1 MIMEMYSIKDRLNGF
16 IPPIPLANE
25 ETAQRWFKEMITE
38 NITMKLSPNDFGLWY
53 LGKWNTETGI
63 FENDVREVV
72 YVQNG
77 LQ

>member
-25 ETAQRWFKEMITE
+25 EIAQRWFREMISE
-38 NITMKLSPNDFGLWY
+38 NITMKLAPNDFGLWY
-53 LGKWNTETGI
+53 LGKWDTETGI